1 MYVLPL
7 RDVRCVPS
15 SCFTSLNVVLTNTT
29 SGTTAHG
36 DNTFTGYLHPA
47 LPATSL
53 ARVRGTA
60 RCSGWYIS
68 LFQEHGYLGQ
78 QQARLL
84 SLLVGKIAFN
94 YMYVPALPLTRL
106 SPPHLEV
113 ESSKQEELVRRLM
126 YFCRGIGYR
135 LLHHRKLPP
144 VPKTRNVDSVPS
156 GQTLETT
163 QSYAMRTLCHRALHH
178 LQPADC
184 RRNTMDHLRCLAR
197 C

>member
-1 MYVLPL
+1 MRAFLLLYFTKHRIHQHYQWYHCSWRQHFCRISTSCAARYLPCACEGHCPL
-7 RDVRCVPS
+7 QRLVHFIV
-15 SCFTSLNVVLTNTT
+15 
-29 SGTTAHG
+29 
-36 DNTFTGYLHPA
+36 
-47 LPATSL
+47 
-53 ARVRGTA
+53 
-60 RCSGWYIS
+60 
-68 LFQEHGYLGQ
+68 QEHGYLGQ

-156 GQTLETT
+156 GQTLETA
-163 QSYAMRTLCHRALHH
+163 QSNAMRTLCHRALHH

>member
-1 MYVLPL
+1 VRAFLLLYFTKHRIHQHYQWYHCSWRQHFCRISTSCAARYLPCACEGHCPL
-7 RDVRCVPS
+7 QRLVHFIV
-15 SCFTSLNVVLTNTT
+15 
-29 SGTTAHG
+29 
-36 DNTFTGYLHPA
+36 
-47 LPATSL
+47 
-53 ARVRGTA
+53 
-60 RCSGWYIS
+60 
-68 LFQEHGYLGQ
+68 QEHGYLGQ

-184 RRNTMDHLRCLAR
+184 RRNTMDHLRCLTR